1 MDLVTEG
8 VLTLNRVLHLIR
20 RYVKNETI
28 NEDFFL
34 ELDKKNGAS
43 MVAKMLIED
52 CTEVHMFVGK
62 AINSAY
68 QNPNLPFDL
77 GIRQNL
83 VEQLKRAIEEMGK
96 KVTVTYY

>member
-1 MDLVTEG
+1 
-8 VLTLNRVLHLIR
+8 
-20 RYVKNETI
+20 
-28 NEDFFL
+28 
-34 ELDKKNGAS
+34 
-43 MVAKMLIED
+43 MLIED